1 MTILKNH
8 LLLTLLFL
16 LVSAAGFAQNHATI
30 RGFVYDRE
38 DGEPVIFTN
47 VYLEGTTYG
56 AATDVNGY
64 YSISQIPPGSY
75 TLMVTTI
82 GYDTTRVDVSV
93 KRGDVLNERLL
104 IAESSV
110 QMTEFEVS
118 AERQEAQT
126 QVQMSV
132 QKITPREMERLPSI
146 GGEPDLA
153 QYLQVL
159 PGVIFTGDQGG
170 QLYIRGGSPIQNV
183 VLLDGATIF
192 QPFHSIGLFSVFETD
207 LIRNADIYTG
217 GFGAR
222 YGGRVSSVM
231 DITTRDGNKRR
242 VSGLIGATTFGA
254 KALVEGPIKKQTDDS
269 YGSSSFVFSAK
280 HSYLDQSSKFIYD
293 YIDEDGLPFN
303 YTDLYGKVSLNTGNG
318 SKVNFFGFS
327 FNDNVSYQALSN
339 LNWRA
344 LGGGTNFILIPGGSS
359 TIMEGNFSISDYK
372 IELSESDLP
381 PRTSGINNFDLGL
394 RFKYFLGEDEFKY
407 GINVSGFSSD
417 FTFFNQYNLQI
428 VQESTSTEI
437 AGFLSYTARLGNLI
451 LEPSFRLHYYSSLS
465 VASPEPRLG
474 VKYNVTE
481 FFRLKGAGG
490 LYSQNLIAANSDRDV
505 VNLFYGY
512 LASPENLP
520 STFIQEDGTVKD
532 INNPIQRAAH
542 AILGFE
548 WDVTR
553 RINLNVEGYYKHFP
567 QITNLNRNKIY
578 EDNSDVN
585 TQHIPDN
592 LKKDFVVE
600 TGKAYGLDFV
610 LKYEEKNYYFWAVY
624 SLAYTDRWDGFQT
637 YNPVFDRRHNVNLVA
652 SYSWGKDNRWAA
664 DLRWNFG
671 SGFPFTQTAG
681 YYGPEPDFSGGIDA
695 DISETNAN
703 DVSIIFGELNKG
715 RLPDYHRLDFSLSRN
730 FKLSDRSNIEVNLS
744 VTNLYDRENVFYV
757 DRVQYE
763 TVYQLPLMPSL
774 GVNWRF

>member
-1 MTILKNH
+1 MTATQNKFLLTLV
-8 LLLTLLFL
+8 LLLTTTAVF
-16 LVSAAGFAQNHATI
+16 SQNNATI
-30 RGFVYDRE
+30 RGFVYDR
-38 DGEPVIFTN
+38 DNGEPVIFTN

-64 YSISQIPPGSY
+64 YSISQIPPGAY
-75 TLMVTTI
+75 RLMVTAV
-82 GYDTTRVDVSV
+82 GYDTTRVEVTV
-93 KRGDVLNERLL
+93 KRGEVLNERLL
-104 IAESSV
+104 IGESSV
-110 QMTEFEVS
+110 QMQEFEVS

-126 QVQMSV
+126 KVQMSV

-183 VLLDGATIF
+183 VLLDGATVF

-242 VSGLIGATTFGA
+242 LSGLVGATTFGA

-269 YGSSSFVFSAK
+269 YGSSSFVISAK
-280 HSYLDQSSKFIYD
+280 HSYLDQSSKFIYN
-293 YIDEDGLPFN
+293 YIDDEGLPFN
-303 YTDLYGKVSLNTGNG
+303 YTDLYGKLSISTGNG
-318 SKVNFFGFS
+318 SQVNFFGFS
-327 FNDNVSYQALSN
+327 FNDNVSYQALSK
-339 LNWRA
+339 LNWQA
-344 LGGGTNFILIPGGSS
+344 MGGGTNFILVPGASS
-359 TIMEGNFSISDYK
+359 SIMEGNFSISDYK
-372 IELSESDLP
+372 ISLSESDLP
-381 PRTSGINNFDLGL
+381 PRTSHINNFDLGM
-394 RFKYFLGEDEFKY
+394 RFRYFLGEDEFQY
-407 GINVSGFSSD
+407 GINVTGFRSD
-417 FTFFNQYNLQI
+417 FSFFNQYNLQI
-428 VQESTSTEI
+428 LQESTSTEI
-437 AGFLSYTARLGNLI
+437 AGFLTYTARLGNLI

-474 VKYNVTE
+474 VKYNLTE

-520 STFIQEDGTVKD
+520 ATFELADGTIKEV
-532 INNPIQRAAH
+532 NNPIQRAAH
-542 AILGFE
+542 AIVGFE
-548 WDVTR
+548 WDLTR
-553 RINLNVEGYYKHFP
+553 KLNLNVEGYYKHFP

-578 EDNSDVN
+578 EANDVDA
-585 TQHIPDN
+585 PDI

-600 TGKAYGLDFV
+600 TGKAYGVDFV
-610 LKYEEKNYYFWAVY
+610 LKYEEKNYYIWGVY
-624 SLAYTDRWDGFQT
+624 SLAYTDRWDGFQQ
-637 YNPVFDRRHNVNLVA
+637 YNPVFDRRHNVNLVV
-652 SYSWGKDNRWAA
+652 SYSWGKEKSWSA

-681 YYGPEPDFSGGIDA
+681 FYGPKPNFNDGIDS
-695 DISETNAN
+695 DIANSNSEN
-703 DVSIIFGELNKG
+703 VELIFGELNQG
-715 RLPDYHRLDFSLSRN
+715 RLPNYHRLDFSLSKN
-730 FKLSDRSNIEVNLS
+730 FKLGRNSNLEVNLS
-744 VTNLYDRENVFYV
+744 ITNLYDRENVFYV
-757 DRVQYE
+757 DRVNFE

-774 GVNWRF
+774 GANWRF

>member
-64 YSISQIPPGSY
+64 YSISQIPAGSY
-75 TLMVTTI
+75 TLMVTAV
-82 GYDTTRVDVSV
+82 GYDTTRVDVTV

-242 VSGLIGATTFGA
+242 VSGLVGATTFGA
-254 KALVEGPIKKQTDDS
+254 KALVEGPIKKQTDDG

-327 FNDNVSYQALSN
+327 FNDNVSYQALSD

-344 LGGGTNFILIPGGSS
+344 LGGGTNFVLIPGGSS

-394 RFKYFLGEDEFKY
+394 RFKYFLGEDEFSY
-407 GINVSGFSSD
+407 GINVTGFSSD
-417 FTFFNQYNLQI
+417 FSFFNQYGI
-428 VQESTSTEI
+428 RIDQESTSTEL

-474 VKYNVTE
+474 IKYNVTE

-512 LASPENLP
+512 LASPDNLP
-520 STFIQEDGTVKD
+520 TTFLQEDGTIKD
-532 INNPIQRAAH
+532 VNNPIQRAAH
-542 AILGFE
+542 AIVGFE
-548 WDVTR
+548 WDLTR
-553 RINLNVEGYYKHFP
+553 RLNLNVEGYYKHFP
-567 QITNLNRNKIY
+567 QITNLNRNKLY
-578 EDNSDVN
+578 EESDLDA
-585 TQHIPDN
+585 PDN

-610 LKYEEKNYYFWAVY
+610 LKFEEKNYYFWAVY

-637 YNPVFDRRHNVNLVA
+637 YNPVFDRRHNINLVA
-652 SYSWGKDNRWAA
+652 SYSWGKDKRWSA

-681 YYGPEPDFSGGIDA
+681 YYGPEPDFSGGIDT
-695 DISETNAN
+695 DITETNASE
-703 DVSIIFGELNKG
+703 VSLIFGELNKG